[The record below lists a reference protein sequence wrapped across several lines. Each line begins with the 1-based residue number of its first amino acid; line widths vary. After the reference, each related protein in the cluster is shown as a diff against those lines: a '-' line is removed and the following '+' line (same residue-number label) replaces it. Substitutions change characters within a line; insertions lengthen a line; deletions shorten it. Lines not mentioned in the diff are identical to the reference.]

1 MPQSEFRR
9 RTDRPTG
16 PPSVPIVVRVRLT
29 GSGWDPLYQMLCRV
43 REANDRAGLQ
53 DTVIVL
59 EGISGTIELVM
70 LESGAPK

>member
-16 PPSVPIVVRVRLT
+16 PPSVPIAVQVRLT
-29 GSGWDPLYQMLCRV
+29 GSGWDPLYQTLCRI
-43 REANDRAGLQ
+43 RDRMSQDGLQ
-53 DTVIVL
+53 DTVIIL

-70 LESGAPK
+70 LGSGAPK